1 MAGRAA
7 EPEVIWARPE
17 RTGRG
22 PKPAYSRSDIA
33 QAAVR
38 IADEEGIDALSM
50 RKVAALLGCGTMS
63 LYNYVPRKEDLYE
76 LMVDAVSGEYE
87 LSEPSDDWR
96 AEMLALAHQTRS
108 MMLRHPWLARVMS
121 PLYGFSPN
129 VLRYLEWCLGA
140 LERLDAPVGTK
151 FELIAMVNGTVM
163 TTVVNELAVAEH
175 ARSLP
180 WSPERE
186 QAARQAY
193 LAGQMARGEHPRLAA
208 ALREAAAP
216 GDAEE
221 TFERVM
227 RRVIDA
233 FA

>member
-33 QAAVR
+33 TAAVR

-87 LSEPSDDWR
+87 LGEPSDDWR
-96 AEMLALAHQTRS
+96 AEMLALARQARA
-108 MMLRHPWLARVMS
+108 MMLRHPWLARAMS
-121 PLYGFSPN
+121 PLYGFGPN
-129 VLRYLEWCLGA
+129 VLRYLEWCMCA
-140 LERLDAPVGTK
+140 LESLDAPYGTK
-151 FELIAMVNGTVM
+151 FELIGMVNGTVM
-163 TTVVNELAVAEH
+163 TTVANELATAER

-180 WSPERE
+180 WSPEQE
-186 QAARQAY
+186 QAARHAY
-193 LAGQMARGEHPRLAA
+193 LAGQATSGNYPRLAV
-208 ALREAAAP
+208 ALSEAAEP

-221 TFERVM
+221 TFERVL